1 MFSGKVQEAM
11 NDQIQRELE
20 SAYIY
25 LSMAAYFDSVNL
37 PGFAQWMKVQF
48 QEEQAHA
55 FKFYDFVNDR
65 GGQVILQA
73 IGPPPVKFQSP
84 LDAFEKTLA
93 HEEKITGHIN
103 ELYAL
108 VTEEKDIA
116 SQNLLQWFVEEQVE
130 EEKNVGDIVDML
142 KKIGDSY
149 HALLMLDRE
158 LGQRQPPV
166 EAGGLAP
173 PAEL

>member
-1 MFSGKVQEAM
+1 MFSRKVQDVM

-25 LSMAAYFDSVNL
+25 LSMAAYFDSANL
-37 PGFAQWMKVQF
+37 PGFAHWMRVQF

-65 GGQVILQA
+65 GGQVLLQA
-73 IGPPPVKFQSP
+73 IGQPPVKFQSP
-84 LDAFEKTLA
+84 LDAFEKALA

-103 ELYAL
+103 DLYAL
-108 VTEEKDIA
+108 ATEEKDIA
-116 SQNLLQWFVEEQVE
+116 SQGLLQWFVDEQIE

-142 KKIGDSY
+142 KKIGDSN
-149 HALLMLDRE
+149 HALIMLDRE
-158 LGQRQPPV
+158 LGQRPPPV
-166 EAGGLAP
+166 EAS
-173 PAEL
+173 AEQA

>member
-1 MFSGKVQEAM
+1 MFSRKVQDAM

-25 LSMAAYFDSVNL
+25 LSMAAYFNSVNL
-37 PGFAQWMKVQF
+37 PGFAHWMKVQF

-65 GGQVILQA
+65 GGQVLLQA
-73 IGPPPVKFQSP
+73 IGQPPVKFQSP
-84 LDAFEKTLA
+84 LDAFEKALA

-103 ELYAL
+103 DLYAL
-108 VTEEKDIA
+108 ATEEKDIA

-130 EEKNVGDIVDML
+130 EEKNAGDIVDML

-149 HALLMLDRE
+149 HALIMLDRE

-166 EAGGLAP
+166 EAGDEQA
-173 PAEL
+173 

>member
-1 MFSGKVQEAM
+1 MFSRKVQDAM

-25 LSMAAYFDSVNL
+25 LAMAAYFDSVNL
-37 PGFAQWMKVQF
+37 PGFAHWMKVQF

-65 GGQVILQA
+65 GGQVLLQA
-73 IGPPPVKFQSP
+73 IGQPPVKFQSP
-84 LDAFEKTLA
+84 LDAFEKALA

-103 ELYAL
+103 DLYAL
-108 VTEEKDIA
+108 ATEEKDIA

-130 EEKNVGDIVDML
+130 EEKNAGDIVDML

-149 HALLMLDRE
+149 HALIMLDRE
-158 LGQRQPPV
+158 LGQRQPPAQ
-166 EAGGLAP
+166 AGEQAP

>member
-1 MFSGKVQEAM
+1 MLSSKVQDAM

-25 LSMAAYFDSVNL
+25 LSMAAYFDTANL
-37 PGFAQWMKVQF
+37 PGFAHWMKVQF

-65 GGQVILQA
+65 GGQVLLQA
-73 IGPPPVKFQSP
+73 IGQPPVKFQSP
-84 LDAFEKTLA
+84 LDAFEKALA

-103 ELYAL
+103 DLYAL
-108 VTEEKDIA
+108 ATEEKDIA

-130 EEKNVGDIVDML
+130 EEKNAGDIVDML
-142 KKIGDSY
+142 KKIGDNY
-149 HALLMLDRE
+149 HALIMLDRE

-166 EAGGLAP
+166 EAGDEQA
-173 PAEL
+173 

>member
-1 MFSGKVQEAM
+1 MLKRKVQDAI

-25 LSMAAYFDSVNL
+25 LSMAAYFDTANL
-37 PGFAQWMKVQF
+37 SGFAHWMKAQF

-73 IGPPPVKFQSP
+73 IGSPPVKFQSP
-84 LDAFEKTLA
+84 LDAFEKALA

-108 VTEEKDIA
+108 ATEEKDIA

-130 EEKNVGDIVDML
+130 EEKNAGDIVDML

-166 EAGGLAP
+166 EAGDEQA
-173 PAEL
+173 

>member
-1 MFSGKVQEAM
+1 MFSRKVQDAM

-25 LSMAAYFDSVNL
+25 LSMEAYFDSINL
-37 PGFAQWMKVQF
+37 PGFAHWMKVQF

-73 IGPPPVKFQSP
+73 IGQPPVKFQSP
-84 LDAFEKTLA
+84 LDAFEKALA

-103 ELYAL
+103 DLYAL
-108 VTEEKDIA
+108 ATEEKDIA

-130 EEKNVGDIVDML
+130 EEKNAGDVVDML

-149 HALLMLDRE
+149 HALIMLDRE
-158 LGQRQPPV
+158 LGQRQPPAQ
-166 EAGGLAP
+166 AGEQAP

>member
-1 MFSGKVQEAM
+1 MFNRKVQEAM

-25 LSMAAYFDSVNL
+25 LAMAAYFYSVNL
-37 PGFAQWMKVQF
+37 PGFAHWMKVQF

-65 GGQVILQA
+65 GGRVILQA
-73 IGPPPVKFQSP
+73 LGQPLIEFQSA
-84 LDAFEKTLA
+84 LDAFEKALA

-103 ELYAL
+103 DLYAL
-108 VTEEKDIA
+108 ATEEKDFA

-130 EEKNVGDIVDML
+130 EEKNAGDIVDML
-142 KKIGDSY
+142 KKIGDNY
-149 HALLMLDRE
+149 HALIMLDRE

-166 EAGGLAP
+166 EAGDEQA
-173 PAEL
+173 

>member
-1 MFSGKVQEAM
+1 MFNRKVQEAM

-25 LSMAAYFDSVNL
+25 LAMAAYFDSVNL
-37 PGFAQWMKVQF
+37 PGFAHWMKVQF

-65 GGQVILQA
+65 GGRVILQA
-73 IGPPPVKFQSP
+73 LGQPLIEFQSA
-84 LDAFEKTLA
+84 LDAFEKALA

-103 ELYAL
+103 DLYAL
-108 VTEEKDIA
+108 ATEEKDFA

-130 EEKNVGDIVDML
+130 EEKNAGDIVDML
-142 KKIGDSY
+142 KKIGDNY
-149 HALLMLDRE
+149 HALIMLDRE

-166 EAGGLAP
+166 EAGDEQA
-173 PAEL
+173 